1 MESEH
6 PIASHTEQ
14 LVTLRRDVDDHEERI
29 RKVETTST
37 KREEQVKGLYENVG
51 AIKELL
57 SQQAVRLEAMMSNID
72 NKLAER
78 LEKFEERLKELE
90 SADGK
95 KWQQAVWIVFSLV
108 AGAIAGTLFGK

>member
-1 MESEH
+1 MSEH
-6 PIASHTEQ
+6 LVAQYTEQ
-14 LVTLRRDVDDHEERI
+14 LAGLRRDLDDHEVRL
-29 RKVETTST
+29 RAVELIST
-37 KREEQVKGLYENVG
+37 RREEQVRGLYENVG

-57 SQQAVRLEAMMSNID
+57 SQQAVRLEAMVSNID